1 MPHPDVRTR
10 GLRRRDR
17 GRLTAA
23 VVALSLL
30 LGGWLVHDGVSG
42 DGPPP
47 VGAAVARAS
56 GPSGPPDTSGG
67 AGQSG
72 GTGQSGG
79 AGQASPNSE
88 AKPGSPPPEP
98 LPASVP
104 TSLRIPAI
112 KVSAPL
118 LGLGLDASGHLDTPP
133 VGKPNQAG
141 WYRDSPSPGS
151 AGNAIMAGHADT
163 RSGPAVFYR
172 LGLLRPGDKV
182 EVVRQDRRQ
191 GRGGPRRSSPST
203 RYGSTPARTF
213 PTPPSTVPPSGPNC
227 ASSPAAGSTTRSP
240 DTRTTSWSSR
250 TSARPAELT
259 LPDRLARGG

>member
-1 MPHPDVRTR
+1 M
-10 GLRRRDR
+10 RRRDR

-182 EVVRQDRRQ
+182 EVVRQDRRTAVFTIDAVRIYPRADFPDAAVY
-191 GRGGPRRSSPST
+191 GPTERPELRVITCGGKYDKKSGYSDNVVVFAHLSST
-203 RYGSTPARTF
+203 R
-213 PTPPSTVPPSGPNC
+213 
-227 ASSPAAGSTTRSP
+227 
-240 DTRTTSWSSR
+240 
-250 TSARPAELT
+250 
-259 LPDRLARGG
+259 